1 MAELWVVVTMTSTP
15 DAKKTDSLGRK
26 RLPKE
31 RYSQDGGRSGK
42 KYIVWRC
49 KVCSRAWNV
58 TSKSHRYDSFCRQCG
73 TRNTILMTR
82 PTSYYQARPRVT
94 HFSYYPDAET
104 AAFAARKYNSSWMQR
119 KVKLQYR
126 ESGFVKAS
134 NFDKLQ
140 GSIDSGG
147 HHHPKTKEMT

>member
-1 MAELWVVVTMTSTP
+1 MCPKP
-15 DAKKTDSLGRK
+15 DPKKTDSLGRK
-26 RLPKE
+26 RLSPEK
-31 RYSQDGGRSGK
+31 YSQSGGWRQPRH
-42 KYIVWRC
+42 IVWTC

-58 TSKSHRYDSFCRQCG
+58 ASKSSRYDAKCRQCG

-82 PTSYYQARPRVT
+82 PSSYYKSRPRVT

-104 AAFAARKYNSSWMQR
+104 AAFEARKYNQRWMQR

-134 NFDKLQ
+134 NFNKLQ
-140 GSIDSGG
+140 GSIDSNG